1 MPRTMDD
8 AEWRAFVSEGTRTGK
23 LGTTRHDGR
32 PHVVPIWFVLD
43 GTDVVLTTGTKS
55 VKGRNLRRDGRACLC
70 VDDQAPLYSF
80 VMIEATA
87 TISEE
92 PAALREWATRI
103 AVRYMGADR
112 GAEFGARNAVED
124 EMLVRL
130 TPSHVLAQ
138 ADTAA

>member
-1 MPRTMDD
+1 MRV
-8 AEWRAFVSEGTRTGK
+8 AHS
-23 LGTTRHDGR
+23 
-32 PHVVPIWFVLD
+32 
-43 GTDVVLTTGTKS
+43 
-55 VKGRNLRRDGRACLC
+55 RNAAGSSLI
-70 VDDQAPLYSF
+70 V
-80 VMIEATA
+80 
-87 TISEE
+87 
-92 PAALREWATRI
+92 ALREWATRI